1 MRALLGSLLA
11 LTLFA
16 SVPRATTLVP
26 ATLTQVSRDALA
38 IVRGRVSAVDARWT
52 ADHKTIETIVTLGA
66 ESYLKGSLGSTVQFR
81 VPGGLLGRY
90 RDTVVGAPQFA
101 VGQRVIVF
109 LGARGPSL
117 AYLVG
122 FSQGVYRIVPAAD
135 DSGWLVTPPAIPGSA
150 GAVTPIV
157 RGDASLRP
165 LPLDAFERSVRATV
179 EDAR

>member
-1 MRALLGSLLA
+1 MRALLGSLIAVMLVA
-11 LTLFA
+11 
-16 SVPRATTLVP
+16 VPHATTLVP
-26 ATLTQVSRDALA
+26 ASLTQLSHDALA

-52 ADHKTIETIVTLGA
+52 ADHKTIETLVTLDA
-66 ESYLKGSLGSTVQFR
+66 ESYLKGSLGSAVLFR

-90 RDTVVGAPQFA
+90 RDTVVGAPQFS

-122 FSQGVYRIVPAAD
+122 FSQGVYRVVPAAD
-135 DSGWLVTPPAIPGSA
+135 HSSWVVTPPAIPGAA
-150 GAVTPIV
+150 GAATPIV

-165 LPLDAFERSVRATV
+165 LAVDAFERSVRAMV
-179 EDAR
+179 GGAR